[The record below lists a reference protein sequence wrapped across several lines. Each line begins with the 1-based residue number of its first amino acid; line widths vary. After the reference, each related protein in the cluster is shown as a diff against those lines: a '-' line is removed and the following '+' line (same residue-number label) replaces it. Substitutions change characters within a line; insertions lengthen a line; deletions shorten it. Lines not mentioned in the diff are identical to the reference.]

1 MRKDLSGIVEKNLE
15 RKKEK
20 EGGSGSIEAEAGTE
34 KPKAN
39 RLGENVL
46 DHIVDMREYDVP
58 YVMRCAKIP
67 LGTQISNFRYSNIS
81 QAQQTGVPSITSCLW
96 GCGIA

>member
-1 MRKDLSGIVEKNLE
+1 MTVRKDLSGIVEKNLE
-15 RKKEK
+15 RKREK

-58 YVMRCAKIP
+58 YVMRCAKIS
-67 LGTQISNFRYSNIS
+67 LGTKISNFRYSNI
-81 QAQQTGVPSITSCLW
+81 
-96 GCGIA
+96 